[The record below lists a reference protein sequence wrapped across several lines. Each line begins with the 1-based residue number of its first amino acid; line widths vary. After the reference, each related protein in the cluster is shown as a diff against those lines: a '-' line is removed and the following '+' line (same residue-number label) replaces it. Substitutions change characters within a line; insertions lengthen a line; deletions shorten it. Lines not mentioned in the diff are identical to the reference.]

1 MVGRETLSIA
11 GAPVEASVVQFSRRS
26 RPGREVITQHLTLWF
41 DPVRRISVKIDDEI
55 HADRIEGI
63 LTLTYDAHY
72 TAMLSA

>member
-1 MVGRETLSIA
+1 M
-11 GAPVEASVVQFSRRS
+11 
-26 RPGREVITQHLTLWF
+26 ITQHLTLWF